1 MSSPSILC
9 VAQPSLRRAGSRE
22 RPGIYSADGLFEL
35 LTNRHKGPGPQSTT
49 PARTVPPSGGADDAA
64 HTGSDALPASTVV
77 QVPAV
82 ATPATGTP
90 YPAQPVPRSKAKS
103 AASVWAARTFDSL
116 QVRDFRL
123 LWIGMLLTMG
133 GMNMQMFTRGL
144 QAYDLT
150 DSAVIT
156 AVVSMGWAPTMLVFS
171 LYGGVLGERLER
183 RSLIQFAQICNAI
196 IPAVLAVLSFTGVVH
211 WWHLFAA
218 SMVQGIMFATM
229 TPARQAI
236 IPGIVGKERVSNAL
250 ALNASAMGLMNI
262 AGQAFGGILYDLI
275 GPEGSYVTAT
285 LMTVMAV
292 WFTMQLPKM
301 YPEKKNGPRRSA
313 FAEITDGLRY
323 INRTPMVRVL
333 LLQGLVVTLLAMPF
347 RMLIQVFAKEV
358 YGSSASQ
365 IGVLGAVAGIGAV
378 AGSLWIA
385 GLRPGQGRGA
395 TLLATSVL
403 GGVALILAGGLPW
416 LAVGILAMVLAGL
429 GESGRMA
436 LGQSL
441 VIENADDAYRSRVTS
456 VLMMTFGLM
465 PLAVLPLGV
474 AYDTI
479 GARPPIIFM
488 GGLLL
493 VFCAYF
499 IFFQPKLRRLP

>member
-1 MSSPSILC
+1 MTQRSR
-9 VAQPSLRRAGSRE
+9 RRAGGRE
-22 RPGIYSADGLFEL
+22 QPGIYSADGLFEL
-35 LTNRHKGPGPQSTT
+35 LTNRHKGTGPQSTA

-64 HTGSDALPASTVV
+64 HAGSEALPAS
-77 QVPAV
+77 PALGL
-82 ATPATGTP
+82 TPASSITTEPHITG
-90 YPAQPVPRSKAKS
+90 PVPRPAAKS
-103 AASVWAARTFDSL
+103 GVSLWAARTFDSL

-156 AVVSMGWAPTMLVFS
+156 ALVSMGWAPTMLVFS

-183 RSLIQFAQICNAI
+183 RSLIQFAQTCNAI
-196 IPAVLAVLSFTGVVH
+196 IPAILAVLSFTGVVQ

-229 TPARQAI
+229 TPARQAV
-236 IPGIVGKERVSNAL
+236 IPGLVGRQRVSNAL
-250 ALNASAMGLMNI
+250 ALNASAMGLMNV
-262 AGQAFGGILYDLI
+262 AGQAFGGVLYDLI
-275 GPEGSYVTAT
+275 GPGGSYIVAS
-285 LMTVMAV
+285 LMTLTAV

-301 YPEKKNGPRRSA
+301 YPDKRDGPRRSA
-313 FAEITDGLRY
+313 FAQITDGLRY
-323 INRTPMVRVL
+323 INRTPMVRIL

-347 RMLIQVFAKEV
+347 RMLIQVFAKQV

-365 IGVLGAVAGIGAV
+365 IGLLGAVAGVGAV

-403 GGVALILAGGLPW
+403 GGVALILAGVFPW
-416 LAVGILAMVLAGL
+416 LAVGIFAMVLAGL
-429 GESGRMA
+429 GESGRQA

-441 VIENADDAYRSRVTS
+441 VIENADDPYRARVTS

-465 PLAVLPLGV
+465 PIAVLPLGV

-479 GARPPIIFM
+479 GARPPVIFM